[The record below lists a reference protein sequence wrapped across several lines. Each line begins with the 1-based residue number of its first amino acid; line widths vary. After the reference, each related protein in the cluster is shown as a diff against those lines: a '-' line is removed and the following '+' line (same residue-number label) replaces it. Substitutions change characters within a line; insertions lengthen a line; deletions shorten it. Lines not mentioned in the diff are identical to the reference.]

1 MKAAQTSTGSALS
14 EAEAIQM
21 AQDGDARAFE
31 RLYEL
36 HSRRVYGLC
45 LRMVNNATDAEDL
58 TQEAFLQLFRKIQT
72 FRGESGFSTWL
83 HRVTVNVVLMRLR
96 RKSLVDGSIEEMN
109 ERGEESDSPR
119 REFGSRDL
127 RLAGLVDRLSLQRAI
142 EQLPAGYRAVFELHD
157 VEGYEHHEIAGI
169 FGCSIGNSKSQLHK
183 ARLRIRELL
192 QEAVRESACQKQEDP
207 RKDTKTTMARR
218 ALECPCF

>member
-1 MKAAQTSTGSALS
+1 VKAAQTSTGSALS

-83 HRVTVNVVLMRLR
+83 HRITVNVVLMRLR

-169 FGCSIGNSKSQLHK
+169 FGCSIGNSKSQLPK
-183 ARLRIRELL
+183 AGRSQDGHENDYG
-192 QEAVRESACQKQEDP
+192 ATSA
-207 RKDTKTTMARR
+207 
-218 ALECPCF
+218 

>member
-1 MKAAQTSTGSALS
+1 
-14 EAEAIQM
+14 
-21 AQDGDARAFE
+21 
-31 RLYEL
+31 
-36 HSRRVYGLC
+36 
-45 LRMVNNATDAEDL
+45 
-58 TQEAFLQLFRKIQT
+58 
-72 FRGESGFSTWL
+72 
-83 HRVTVNVVLMRLR
+83 MRLR